1 MAILTGNSASAE
13 ALDLNVSSHN
23 LTANR
28 SLGGGELT
36 HRLDAGKTRF
46 RKLIAGGTSAQ
57 PQLPMVHS
65 TDTYVLEDVLDDGSI
80 GPQECKVFGGEQLTY
95 LFYGRPAFR
104 TNADAEPS
112 ALGHYSPVCLIFKPE
127 WNPAIKRIFPFDSG
141 AFENRLYD
149 AFLHKKMKLGD
160 FSLEPDIA
168 TPGRIVQ
175 RFFGSAG
182 AYLVAR
188 GSNPAIDPSEFEA
201 QSYSA
206 LIHSRAGNAI
216 DSRGSGIEVQ
226 TAEAITLT
234 DALDAVIL
242 PMTFSK
248 GTTGKAL
255 RRLKIDTLPYKTYDN
270 YRPSEYMSAITDIC
284 FTYYIRKK
292 LIRQDDL

>member
-1 MAILTGNSASAE
+1 L
-13 ALDLNVSSHN
+13 V
-23 LTANR
+23 
-28 SLGGGELT
+28 
-36 HRLDAGKTRF
+36 HRLDAGKARF
-46 RKLIAGGTSAQ
+46 RKFIADGPGTQ

-65 TDTYVLEDVLDDGSI
+65 TDTYALEDVLDDGSI
-80 GPQECKVFGGEQLTY
+80 GPQDCNVFNGEQLTY

-104 TNADAEPS
+104 PNGNAEPS

-127 WNPAIKRIFPFDSG
+127 WAPAIKRIFPFDSG
-141 AFENRLYD
+141 AFQDRLYD

-160 FSLEPDIA
+160 FGLEPDIA

-175 RFFGSAG
+175 RFFGSVG

-206 LIHSRAGNAI
+206 LIHSRAGNSI

-226 TAEAITLT
+226 TAESIPLS

-255 RRLKIDTLPYKTYDN
+255 RRLKIDTLPYRTYDN
-270 YRPSEYMSAITDIC
+270 YRPSEYMSTITDIC
-284 FTYYIRKK
+284 FTHYIRKK